1 MQISKVSINNF
12 RKIDFLEFELK
23 DSINSIVG
31 PNGVGKSTILES
43 IRLVKAILLQN
54 FNGEAQQTLQG
65 MGIFSPHNNRIQLSN
80 IAKNPSKDVVI
91 NLQFKISNSETK
103 VLEEDIGNFAIYRL
117 QQQLPTSNATS
128 FDLIGYISSPEGNNR
143 FQAIQI
149 ETIQRISELKP
160 QFICNV
166 NLTIKSNGQI
176 LGLNGFDQETISFLM
191 QIKNYNLTKFSFFPA
206 DRSMP
211 LGDAN
216 VQLGQSD
223 VGSQIQSYSSTP
235 QLKFQRL
242 KSTLINILMVDN
254 SIDTVKHDFNMIFE
268 NLLPGKELYGINLDN
283 QTGRL
288 SILIKEKNTKA
299 IYDID
304 FLSSGEKGLLM
315 TFYLLL
321 NTIDNGGI
329 VILDEPELHLN
340 PSVTKNIIPFLK
352 KQIVEN
358 KNVQVLLTTH
368 SAEIL
373 SATKEDELLNLLH
386 LIDDR
391 TITKILKKDDSEA
404 QEALKSLGIQT
415 ADVLFNKG
423 IIYLEGTT
431 DEEYLP
437 VIIGDLISGYSI
449 KSLGGRGEIEKQ
461 IKILQDSD
469 NRNELDG
476 YHIFILDNDNNP
488 FKGKSTTNVKV
499 IQWDRYCFENY
510 LLDSDLLYNLI
521 RDYDSKNPPAN
532 RAALNSKIKELAIS
546 QVHLTAIREVI
557 DNKSPNL
564 TPLKNND
571 IKGKTMEY
579 ILEKLENNIRDFRR
593 KLDENWQDNWQ
604 VDLKNK
610 IDAKTIEYK
619 ELWDSDWK
627 KKCDGKALI
636 KAIHSEFGIK
646 TSLNKLIKDILKEM
660 RLNQN
665 EEYNS
670 IRGKIEL
677 SLK

>member
-103 VLEEDIGNFAIYRL
+103 VLEEDIGNFAMYRL

>member
-65 MGIFSPHNNRIQLSN
+65 MGIFSPHNNQIQLSN

-91 NLQFKISNSETK
+91 NLQFKISNSEIK
-103 VLEEDIGNFAIYRL
+103 VLEEDIGNFAMYRL

-128 FDLIGYISSPEGNNR
+128 FDLIGYISSPEGKNR

-461 IKILQDSD
+461 IKILQDAD

-546 QVHLTAIREVI
+546 QVNLTAIREVI

>member
-1 MQISKVSINNF
+1 MQISKVTINNF

-65 MGIFSPHNNRIQLSN
+65 MGIFSPHNNQIQLSN

-91 NLQFKISNSETK
+91 NLQFKISNSEIK
-103 VLEEDIGNFAIYRL
+103 ILEEDIGNFTMYRL

-191 QIKNYNLTKFSFFPA
+191 RIKNYNLTKFSFFPA

-254 SIDTVKHDFNMIFE
+254 NIDTVKHDFNMIFE

-488 FKGKSTTNVKV
+488 FKGKSTINVKV

-557 DNKSPNL
+557 DNKSQIL

-571 IKGKTMEY
+571 IKGKPMEY
-579 ILEKLENNIRDFRR
+579 ILEKLENNIQDFRR

-627 KKCDGKALI
+627 KKCDGKTLI

>member
-1 MQISKVSINNF
+1 MQISKVTINNF

-65 MGIFSPHNNRIQLSN
+65 MGIFSPHNNQIQLSN

-91 NLQFKISNSETK
+91 NLQFKISNSEIK
-103 VLEEDIGNFAIYRL
+103 ILEEDIGNFTMYRL

-191 QIKNYNLTKFSFFPA
+191 RIKNYNLTKFSFFPA

-254 SIDTVKHDFNMIFE
+254 NIDTVKHDFNMIFE

-488 FKGKSTTNVKV
+488 FKGKSTINVKV

-557 DNKSPNL
+557 DNKSQIL
-564 TPLKNND
+564 TPLKNN
-571 IKGKTMEY
+571 
-579 ILEKLENNIRDFRR
+579 
-593 KLDENWQDNWQ
+593 
-604 VDLKNK
+604 
-610 IDAKTIEYK
+610 
-619 ELWDSDWK
+619 
-627 KKCDGKALI
+627 
-636 KAIHSEFGIK
+636 
-646 TSLNKLIKDILKEM
+646 
-660 RLNQN
+660 
-665 EEYNS
+665 
-670 IRGKIEL
+670 
-677 SLK
+677 